1 MNGDIP
7 ASRLKPG
14 YIGAYTVLS
23 ALDYSACLQRVGDKV
38 EVIGKIID
46 VKLNKTRNGKPYIF
60 VNFGDWRGNIF
71 KISIWSEG
79 ISALPS
85 KPNASWVGKWISVIG
100 LMEPPYV
107 SGKYKYSHISITVT
121 TIGQM
126 TILSETDA
134 RWRLAGPNDS
144 RQISTSTSSNQ
155 EALERI
161 KGKSTTSTPKPVST
175 NATTANQAILNKLRA
190 STQTV
195 APARAQT
202 QHVVPNKSSTHYVAP
217 TRTSA
222 SQPVSPAQSIPS
234 KTVTSNQQTSKTNII
249 IKIFKWL
256 SRLLH

>member
-1 MNGDIP
+1 MCRGI
-7 ASRLKPG
+7 S
-14 YIGAYTVLS
+14 AYLRH
-23 ALDYSACLQRVGDKV
+23 C
-38 EVIGKIID
+38 
-46 VKLNKTRNGKPYIF
+46 
-60 VNFGDWRGNIF
+60 
-71 KISIWSEG
+71 

-85 KPNASWVGKWISVIG
+85 KPDASWIGKWISVIG

-144 RQISTSTSSNQ
+144 RQTSTSTRNNQ

-161 KGKSTTSTPKPVST
+161 KGNSTSATPQPVST
-175 NATTANQAILNKLRA
+175 NVTTANQAILNKLRGSAQTA
-190 STQTV
+190 S
-195 APARAQT
+195 PARVQT
-202 QHVVPNKSSTHYVAP
+202 QNAIPNKSSIYYVAP

-222 SQPVSPAQSIPS
+222 SQQVSPAQNIPS
-234 KTVTSNQQTSKTNII
+234 KTVTSNQQTSKTNVI

>member
-1 MNGDIP
+1 MMSLWDALRMNMM
-7 ASRLKPG
+7 
-14 YIGAYTVLS
+14 
-23 ALDYSACLQRVGDKV
+23 
-38 EVIGKIID
+38 
-46 VKLNKTRNGKPYIF
+46 
-60 VNFGDWRGNIF
+60 
-71 KISIWSEG
+71 ISYQE
-79 ISALPS
+79 L
-85 KPNASWVGKWISVIG
+85 VRTFLSVIG

-126 TILSETDA
+126 TVLSETDA

-222 SQPVSPAQSIPS
+222 SQPVQNIPSPANTS
-234 KTVTSNQQTSKTNII
+234 KQQTSQKNIVT
-249 IKIFKWL
+249 KILKWL
-256 SRLLH
+256 LG